1 MARKEIMKLLDGVS
15 KLNTKDVLD
24 FTDLFK
30 AVQII
35 SASIELD
42 QLIVSFLQII
52 LESSGAKK
60 AVLVLAD
67 KGIFQVRAVAFV
79 EDSGEMND
87 SQNSATSTQTI
98 LDRQTLDTYPDIPSQ
113 IIDHVKQTRQSIVID
128 QGKINQENSGFSGLS
143 SSISE
148 SINESIPENINENIP
163 ENIICDIL
171 NQQPQSILCTPI
183 INQGKLLGILYL
195 ENQLISGIFTIDRCQ
210 AIQLLVTQGAIAI
223 ENAHLYQEA
232 QGKAQL
238 LEKSLQQQQTLF
250 EVVTQIRDSLD
261 LDIIFQAVTQ
271 NMRRILQVSRVGVYQ
286 FHVEENY
293 QYGEF
298 VAEDVLPEYP
308 SGLAAKVQDHC
319 FGENY
324 ANLYKN
330 GRFCSIADV
339 KAATIP
345 ACHRQILERFD
356 VRAALIVP
364 IMQDRELWGL
374 LCVHQCDRPRVWL
387 QQETEFTHQIA
398 VQLGIALQ
406 QTELLIETYEQG
418 TQLEETLEHLQ
429 ATQLQLIQNE
439 KMSALGNLVAGVA
452 HEINNPVGCI
462 VGNVGVTQDY
472 IDDLLGVIDL
482 YHQEFPQ
489 PSVKILEE
497 LERIDIDYVREDL
510 PKLIRAMKDGGDRIK
525 AISHSLRTFS
535 RADSDQKQKFDLHEG
550 IDSTILILR
559 HRLKASDQHP
569 EIIVETNYGQIP
581 PIYCFPGQLNQ
592 VFMNIIANAI
602 DALDESNQGRSFM
615 EIQAHPNRITIET
628 KLIGEQVQIKISD
641 NGTGISDEVK
651 EQIFDHLFTTK
662 IVGKGTGLGLA
673 IVQQIIIDKHE
684 GSIEVDSTWG
694 EGTTFTITL
703 PIY

>member
-1 MARKEIMKLLDGVS
+1 MKLLDEVS
-15 KLNTKDVLD
+15 KLNTKCGLD

-30 AVQII
+30 AVQVI

-42 QLIVSFLQII
+42 QLLVNFTRAV
-52 LESSGAKK
+52 LEISEARK
-60 AVLVLAD
+60 AVLILAEQED
-67 KGIFQVRAVAFV
+67 FAVRTVAFV
-79 EDSGEMND
+79 EDIDNISD
-87 SQNSATSTQTI
+87 PKKSATSVQTI
-98 LDRQTLDTYPDIPSQ
+98 LDRQALDTYPEIPLQ
-113 IIDHVKQTRQSIVID
+113 IIEHVKNTQQSIVID
-128 QGKINQENSGFSGLS
+128 QGKINQENTGVS
-143 SSISE
+143 SLPNLIAE
-148 SINESIPENINENIP
+148 DIF
-163 ENIICDIL
+163 CDIL
-171 NQQPQSILCTPI
+171 DHQPQSMLCTPM

-195 ENQLISGIFTIDRCQ
+195 ENKLLSGIFTVDRCQ
-210 AIQLLVTQGAIAI
+210 SLQLLITQGAIALA
-223 ENAHLYQEA
+223 NALLYQEA

-261 LDIIFQAVTQ
+261 LDVIFQAVTQ
-271 NMRRILQVSRVGVYQ
+271 NMRQILQVSRVGVYQ
-286 FHVEENY
+286 FQIEENY

-339 KAATIP
+339 RSAAIP
-345 ACHRQILERFD
+345 ECHRQILERFD

-374 LCVHQCDRPRVWL
+374 LCVHQCDRPRIWL
-387 QQETEFTHQIA
+387 QQETEFIHQVA
-398 VQLGIALQ
+398 AQLGIALQ

-418 TQLEETLEHLQ
+418 TQLEETLKHLQ

-472 IDDLLGVIDL
+472 IDDLLGIIDL

-489 PSVKILEE
+489 PSSKIIEE
-497 LERIDIDYVREDL
+497 LDRVDLDYVREDL

-535 RADSDQKQKFDLHEG
+535 RADSDQKQKFKLHEG

-581 PIYCFPGQLNQ
+581 SIYCFPGQLNQ

-602 DALDESNQGRSFM
+602 DALDEANQGRSFM
-615 EIQAHPNRITIET
+615 EIQAHPNRIMIAT
-628 KLIGEQVQIKISD
+628 KLVDEQVQIKISD

-673 IVQQIIIDKHE
+673 IVQQIIVEKHG
-684 GSIEVDSTWG
+684 GSIEVDSTLG

-703 PIY
+703 PTN

>member
-1 MARKEIMKLLDGVS
+1 MKLLDGAS
-15 KLNTKDVLD
+15 KLNIRDALD
-24 FTDLFK
+24 FTDFFK
-30 AVQII
+30 AVQTL

-42 QLIVSFLQII
+42 QLIVSFLQIV
-52 LESSGAKK
+52 LEISGARK
-60 AVLVLAD
+60 AVLMLPD
-67 KGIFQVRAVAFV
+67 KEIFQVRAVAFV
-79 EDSGEMND
+79 EDIDDIND
-87 SQNSATSTQTI
+87 PKNSATSIQTI
-98 LDRQTLDTYPDIPSQ
+98 LDRQVLDTYPEIPTQ
-113 IIDHVKQTRQSIVID
+113 IIDHVKNTQQLIVIE
-128 QGKINQENSGFSGLS
+128 QGKINQENPEFSSLS
-143 SSISE
+143 SLISE
-148 SINESIPENINENIP
+148 NILG
-163 ENIICDIL
+163 DIL
-171 NQQPQSILCTPI
+171 EHQPQSILCTPI

-195 ENQLISGIFTIDRCQ
+195 ENKLLSGIFTIDRCQ
-210 AIQLLVTQGAIAI
+210 VLQVLVTQGAIAL
-223 ENAHLYQEA
+223 ENAYLYQES

-250 EVVTQIRDSLD
+250 KVVTQIRDSLD
-261 LDIIFQAVTQ
+261 LDTIFRAVTQ
-271 NMRRILQVSRVGVYQ
+271 NMRRVLGVSRVGVYQ
-286 FHVEENY
+286 FHIEENY

-298 VAEDVLPEYP
+298 VAEDVLPEYT
-308 SGLAAKVQDHC
+308 SGLAAKIRDHC

-330 GRFCSIADV
+330 GRFYSIADV
-339 KAATIP
+339 KSAP
-345 ACHRQILERFD
+345 MLECYRQTLERFEI
-356 VRAALIVP
+356 RAALTVP
-364 IMQDRELWGL
+364 IMQDKELWGL
-374 LCVHQCDRPRVWL
+374 LCVYQCDRPRVWL
-387 QQETEFTHQIA
+387 QQETEFTHQVA
-398 VQLGIALQ
+398 AQLGIAIQ

-489 PSVKILEE
+489 PSLKIVEE

-510 PKLIRAMKDGGDRIK
+510 PKLIRAMKDGADRIK

-535 RADSDQKQKFDLHEG
+535 RADSDQKQKFNLHEG

-569 EIIVETNYGQIP
+569 EIIVETNYAEIP
-581 PIYCFPGQLNQ
+581 AIYCFPGQLNQ

-602 DALDESNQGRSFM
+602 DALDESNQGQSFM
-615 EIQAHPNRITIET
+615 EIQAHPNLITIGT
-628 KLIGEQVQIKISD
+628 KLVDEQVQIKISD

-651 EQIFDHLFTTK
+651 AQIFDHLFTTK

-673 IVQQIIIDKHE
+673 IVQQIIIEKHG